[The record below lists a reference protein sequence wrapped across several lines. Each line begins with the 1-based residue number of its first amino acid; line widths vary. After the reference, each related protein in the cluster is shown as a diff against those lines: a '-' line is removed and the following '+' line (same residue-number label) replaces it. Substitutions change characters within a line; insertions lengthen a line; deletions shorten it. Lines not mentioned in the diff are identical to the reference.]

1 MVLGSPPSVLARP
14 GSASVNMGRQHLPM
28 HDPQPQLLSSRRRR
42 AAAVAL
48 ALVAIGPFCWFIL
61 LNALFPFPWETLR
74 RPPAAMVTDR
84 EGEPLRFF
92 LPADERWRF
101 PVRLSELPR
110 ELPQALVASEDRW
123 FWRHPGVNPVAVVRA
138 AWSNLW
144 AGEVV
149 SGASTIPMQIARMAE
164 PGPRTLPRKLR
175 EAFRALQLERRYS
188 KGELLEV
195 YLNLT
200 PYGGNV
206 EGVGAAAWFYFG
218 KTPDRLSLG
227 EIALLTALPRSPSRY
242 DPTLHPAAAR
252 AARDRVLAQLA
263 ARGVFPRGEIE
274 HAAAQPLPS
283 ERRRPPFAAPHF
295 AELATARMPS
305 ATRLQATLDRSVQS
319 IAEEQVAQRIGE
331 LRSLGIS
338 NAAVVVL
345 ENRTRAVRALVG
357 SAGFQEKAFQ
367 GQVNGVMA
375 RRSPGSTLKPFL
387 YALALDQGRVIP
399 DSWLLDVPTD
409 FAGYVAEN
417 YDERYRGRVTVRD
430 ALIQSLNACAVR
442 LLAEVGL
449 RDFHGLLLRGGLAT
463 LDRPAHQYGLPLVLG
478 AGEVRLLDLV
488 NLYASLAEGGRYEA
502 VRMVEPHPLSPS
514 PIAPPPTGR
523 GGTHAERRRQGQA
536 DFLSAMAPDS
546 SLLPVR
552 RTPPD
557 LRPPSPGGR
566 GGDGRG
572 GQGVRLFSPSAARLV
587 TQILTDVRRPDL
599 PEAWDLARD
608 VPSVA
613 WKTGTSYGH
622 RDAWAVGFSRNFTI
636 GVWVG
641 NFDGRPRQGISGSQ
655 HAGPLLFD
663 LFRAI
668 DPGGLRPGD
677 DPAARHG
684 VDEIEVCSESH
695 ELPGPFCPTR
705 IRVPYLP
712 DRSRLTACT
721 WHRRVLVD
729 AGSGDLLAGDCLGGR
744 SHAFRLLTI
753 PPPELAAWWRA
764 QGMPVADLPRLSPA
778 CRGIPAGEPPRIV
791 SPDAATPY
799 RLRRDAPAEF
809 QRILLTART
818 GPGVSRLFWYQ
829 DGQLVA
835 AAAPAESRFLPPVR
849 GEHRLVVTDDL
860 GRSDGITY
868 RVE

>member
-1 MVLGSPPSVLARP
+1 MDTLQQS
-14 GSASVNMGRQHLPM
+14 
-28 HDPQPQLLSSRRRR
+28 LLSSRRRR
-42 AAAVAL
+42 AVLVAL
-48 ALVAIGPFCWFIL
+48 AFVAIGPFCWFLL
-61 LNALFPFPWETLR
+61 LNALFPFPWETLQ
-74 RPPAAMVTDR
+74 RPPAVVVTDR

-101 PVRLSELPR
+101 PVKLGELPAELPR
-110 ELPQALVASEDRW
+110 ALVASEDRW
-123 FWRHPGVNPVAVVRA
+123 FWQHPGVNPVAIVRA
-138 AWSNLW
+138 AWANLS

-164 PGPRTLPRKLR
+164 PGPRTLPRKAR
-175 EAFRALQLERRYS
+175 EAFRAFQLERRYS
-188 KGELLEV
+188 KEELLEV
-195 YLNLT
+195 YLNMT

-242 DPTLHPAAAR
+242 DPTLHPKAAQ
-252 AARDRVLAQLA
+252 AARDRVLEQLA
-263 ARGVFPRGEIE
+263 ARGAFPREEIE
-274 HAAAQPLPS
+274 HAVAQPLPTQ
-283 ERRRPPFAAPHF
+283 RRRPPFAAPHF
-295 AELATARMPS
+295 AGLAVSQAPN
-305 ATRLQATLDRSVQS
+305 ATRLRTTLDRGVQS
-319 IAEEQVAQRIGE
+319 IAEEQVARRIGE

-357 SAGFQEKAFQ
+357 SAGFHDRAFQ
-367 GQVNGVMA
+367 GQVNGAVA

-449 RDFHGLLLRGGLAT
+449 RDFHGMLLRGGLAT

-488 NLYASLAEGGRYEA
+488 NLYATLAEGGQYQP
-502 VRMVEPHPLSPS
+502 VELMEERDNPSSPVVLLSP
-514 PIAPPPTGR
+514 A
-523 GGTHAERRRQGQA
+523 
-536 DFLSAMAPDS
+536 
-546 SLLPVR
+546 
-552 RTPPD
+552 
-557 LRPPSPGGR
+557 
-566 GGDGRG
+566 
-572 GQGVRLFSPSAARLV
+572 AARLV

-677 DPAARHG
+677 DAAARHG
-684 VDEIEVCSESH
+684 VDEIEVCAESH
-695 ELPGPFCPTR
+695 ELPGAFCPAR

-712 DRSRLTACT
+712 DLSRLTACT

-729 AGSGDLLAGDCLGGR
+729 AESGDMLAGDCMGGR
-744 SHAFRLLTI
+744 PHAFRLLTI

-778 CRGIPAGEPPRIV
+778 CRGIPAGEPPKIV
-791 SPDAATPY
+791 SPDAGTPY

-835 AAAPAESRFLPPVR
+835 ATAPSESRFLPSVR